1 MPDSTLKSQL
11 PETGQLTGVDWAAWL
26 EKNQGWKIRASYRL
40 DRRKRA
46 ALAALLNTKP
56 VRTWLERVVLAN
68 RVQSRKSLG
77 GTNLGSGKVFAFPDP
92 MTQRVLLVGAKS
104 LSGAAQRLWQRL
116 AGGTAQASLDLAMFS
131 GQGVGLHFPDALGR
145 ILDTL
150 LQAIGVSTGW
160 IAVRS
165 GEFLEVQTCSNCAD
179 FLPKRLSLEAHP
191 LLQGV
196 MHEKRSYLVPIDITD
211 WHLPHPTPGSLPGR
225 FWLGQP
231 LLIGQRV
238 IGLLGLYFS
247 TLPSRQER
255 ERIKKLADQI
265 APLVES
271 AIVFADLSQYLRRMA
286 LLNEFF
292 VTISS
297 SVDVEGLVRRTFAL
311 LQRMFETERVFL
323 LILSPDGLEAERYWL
338 AENAT
343 ILTEQ
348 VPRDG
353 ALFRLVEE
361 GIFRSS
367 LPSAHAGYQPVYA
380 DSASALLVALQYQH
394 HLIGMIGL
402 ESPKEN
408 NFSVYD
414 EHILAVISGHLASLL
429 ENQRL
434 RQEAERRVRN
444 LELIHEVVKHTVG
457 VTDIDQIGHI
467 TADLIARNFTYE
479 LALVIVVNSEGQA
492 RAAGIGGTAAA
503 AVRDALTGEAD
514 WLRRG
519 IVSEVLATGRNMLVN
534 QVGENPVYVP
544 LPGWE
549 AGAEV
554 CVALRSG
561 DAILGAIDVQSSKIH
576 SFTQNDLLV
585 LEALAGILGSVVAG
599 AGQYQNLQATVA
611 QLEAARG
618 ELQER
623 IAAQKMAE
631 SRLVQAAKLAAVGEM
646 AAGIAHE
653 LNNPLTT
660 IAGFTE
666 LALEE
671 IPAEQPVYHDL
682 QLVLR
687 ETKRARNVVRRLLDF
702 ARQTES
708 VRTRSDINEIVAD
721 VLSLTNHLLRT
732 GGITVYPD
740 YAEHLPWVSVDRNQI
755 KQVLLNLIHNAMH
768 AMPAGGNLYLSTAF
782 QRNDQRDGVTIMI
795 RDTGVGIAPEHIPR
809 LFEPFFTT
817 RSHEGGTGLG
827 LSVSYGIILNHGGR
841 IDVQSSLGEG
851 STFTIWLPVE
861 P

>member
-1 MPDSTLKSQL
+1 
-11 PETGQLTGVDWAAWL
+11 
-26 EKNQGWKIRASYRL
+26 
-40 DRRKRA
+40 
-46 ALAALLNTKP
+46 
-56 VRTWLERVVLAN
+56 
-68 RVQSRKSLG
+68 
-77 GTNLGSGKVFAFPDP
+77 
-92 MTQRVLLVGAKS
+92 
-104 LSGAAQRLWQRL
+104 
-116 AGGTAQASLDLAMFS
+116 
-131 GQGVGLHFPDALGR
+131 
-145 ILDTL
+145 
-150 LQAIGVSTGW
+150 
-160 IAVRS
+160 
-165 GEFLEVQTCSNCAD
+165 
-179 FLPKRLSLEAHP
+179 
-191 LLQGV
+191 
-196 MHEKRSYLVPIDITD
+196 
-211 WHLPHPTPGSLPGR
+211 
-225 FWLGQP
+225 
-231 LLIGQRV
+231 
-238 IGLLGLYFS
+238 
-247 TLPSRQER
+247 
-255 ERIKKLADQI
+255 
-265 APLVES
+265 
-271 AIVFADLSQYLRRMA
+271 
-286 LLNEFF
+286 
-292 VTISS
+292 
-297 SVDVEGLVRRTFAL
+297 
-311 LQRMFETERVFL
+311 
-323 LILSPDGLEAERYWL
+323 
-338 AENAT
+338 
-343 ILTEQ
+343 
-348 VPRDG
+348 
-353 ALFRLVEE
+353 
-361 GIFRSS
+361 
-367 LPSAHAGYQPVYA
+367 
-380 DSASALLVALQYQH
+380 
-394 HLIGMIGL
+394 
-402 ESPKEN
+402 
-408 NFSVYD
+408 
-414 EHILAVISGHLASLL
+414 
-429 ENQRL
+429 
-434 RQEAERRVRN
+434 
-444 LELIHEVVKHTVG
+444 
-457 VTDIDQIGHI
+457 
-467 TADLIARNFTYE
+467 
-479 LALVIVVNSEGQA
+479 
-492 RAAGIGGTAAA
+492 
-503 AVRDALTGEAD
+503 
-514 WLRRG
+514 
-519 IVSEVLATGRNMLVN
+519 MLVN
-534 QVGENPVYVP
+534 HVGENSVYVP